1 MSRFARLATH
11 SVVVALCS
19 AAVLA
24 HGKQFRLKVFG
35 SRTSADQT
43 VPQVTPMLWV
53 RSAIWRGFA
62 SPAPVYDGYQTLPAI
77 TSQPIAAPG

>member
-1 MSRFARLATH
+1 LAWLATH

-24 HGKQFRLKVFG
+24 HVKHFRLKVFG

-43 VPQVTPMLWV
+43 VPQVTPMLWG

-62 SPAPVYDGYQTLPAI
+62 NPALTYDCGQTLPAI
-77 TSQPIAAPG
+77 TSQPIAAPD